1 MRGLLSNYTRQRNLP
16 AAALAHIPGND
27 GRFLVGHS
35 LAFLADPLGFAQRT
49 LAEHGPIS
57 RTNFL
62 FQRRVSL
69 ISAEAN
75 EFVLLD
81 RAGNFSAYLGWEP
94 VLGSL
99 FPRGLMLRDGDDHRY
114 HRRLMQPAFRKEA
127 LAGYLA
133 RMNRLIEPAVAGWLA
148 RGDLKFY
155 PAVKRLTLEI
165 AADIFLDVQLKAEI
179 DQVGKAF
186 FDLVEASNAINR
198 IPVIGRLFERGL
210 AGRRML
216 ARLIEQRIPS
226 RRSGEGTDLLSQLC
240 RAEDENGQRYSD
252 PEIVD
257 HLIFLMMAA
266 HDTTTSALT
275 TIVYALTQHVE
286 WQARLRTLSR
296 NVGLPA
302 LTHEDLGKLEEI
314 DWVLREA
321 LRLYPPLTIIQR
333 TATRDCEFQGV
344 RIPAGTPVTV
354 YPVATQRMPEWWTS
368 PDSFDPERF
377 SPGRAEHR
385 RHPFAW
391 APFGGGAHMCLG
403 LHFAEMQVKAVLL
416 PLLRA
421 AEVSVASGYAMP
433 YQLAP
438 IVRPRDGLPLR
449 MKPAP

>member
-16 AAALAHIPGND
+16 ASALAHVPGDD

-35 LAFLADPLGFAQRT
+35 LEFLADPLGFARRM

-62 FQRRVSL
+62 FQRRLSL

-133 RMNRLIEPAVAGWLA
+133 RMNRLIEPAVTIWLQQ
-148 RGDLKFY
+148 RELKFY

-165 AADIFLDVQLKAEI
+165 AADLFLDVQLRSEI
-179 DQVGKAF
+179 DKVGEAF

-210 AGRRML
+210 TGRSYL
-216 ARLIEQRIPS
+216 ANVIEQRIAA
-226 RRSGEGTDLLSQLC
+226 RRSGDGTDLLSQLC

-252 PEIVD
+252 KEIVD

-275 TIVYALTQHVE
+275 TIVYALTQHHE
-286 WQARLRTLSR
+286 WQGRLRTLA
-296 NVGLPA
+296 NTVGLPA
-302 LTHEDLGKLEEI
+302 LVHEDLAKLEEV
-314 DWVLREA
+314 DWVLRES
-321 LRLYPPLTIIQR
+321 LRLYPPLTIIQP
-333 TATRDCEFQGV
+333 TAVKACEFQGV
-344 RIPAGTPVTV
+344 KIPQGTPVTV
-354 YPVATQRMPEWWTS
+354 YPVATQRMAQWWTD
-368 PDSFDPERF
+368 PDAFDPERF
-377 SPGRAEHR
+377 SPARAEHR
-385 RHPFAW
+385 RHAFAW

-421 AEVSVASGYAMP
+421 ADLSVAPGYRMP

-438 IVRPRDGLPLR
+438 IVRPRDGLPLKLR
-449 MKPAP
+449 PA